1 MNICMNNI
9 NAASKRITGGIFC
22 LAGVILFA
30 ARSIAGQTL
39 DVLNVVD
46 VGKRISIFQL
56 FSLEKLNG
64 LLLLAGCIACL
75 AVGIRYLRRADKEEK
90 PAIETDTNKT

>member
-1 MNICMNNI
+1 MNTS
-9 NAASKRITGGIFC
+9 SKRITGAIFC
-22 LAGVILFA
+22 LAGVVLFA

-46 VGKRISIFQL
+46 VGKRILFSQL

-64 LLLLAGCIACL
+64 LILLVGCIACL

-90 PAIETDTNKT
+90 LAIETETNKT